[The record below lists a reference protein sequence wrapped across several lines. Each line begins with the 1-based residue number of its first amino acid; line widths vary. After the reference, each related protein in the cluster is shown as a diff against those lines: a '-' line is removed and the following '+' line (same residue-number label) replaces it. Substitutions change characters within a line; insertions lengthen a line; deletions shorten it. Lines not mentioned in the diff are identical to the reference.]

1 MDGNIVDSSDPTRK
15 VKTTSF
21 EDRLLTFLSGDSSDE
36 KSKKTAVTMTAN
48 EDVVRERLLNYAENK
63 PLAILLEEAGIHNA
77 DEDTVEILFDIGV
90 DLMISIYCTRGWNFG
105 AEKFKDAMEKMQLKP
120 IIAHKLYRTLE
131 QWRNLCKP
139 PPAMAD
145 TPSISS
151 SSVSVAAPSPS
162 NASALCFT

>member
-1 MDGNIVDSSDPTRK
+1 M
-15 VKTTSF
+15 
-21 EDRLLTFLSGDSSDE
+21 
-36 KSKKTAVTMTAN
+36 
-48 EDVVRERLLNYAENK
+48 RERLLNYAKNR

-105 AEKFKDAMEKMQLKP
+105 AEKFKDAMEKMLLKP
-120 IIAHKLYRTLE
+120 IIALKLYRTLE
-131 QWRNLCKP
+131 QWRILCKP

-151 SSVSVAAPSPS
+151 SS
-162 NASALCFT
+162 ALCFT